1 VSPTPDKAAWGFE
14 PRLNQVGDTTL
25 TNDRDDT
32 LTPLGKELSDTLFS
46 VLAAE
51 TLSVRPDSFSCYNL
65 KTHMA
70 AHPNPSPRKA
80 GARGFVFVA
89 LRRFHV
95 DHHVGQMVVMM
106 ADIKSRKNTANH
118 GFLRSC

>member
-1 VSPTPDKAAWGFE
+1 MSPTPDKAAWGFE

-70 AHPNPSPRKA
+70 AHPNPSDMEGPVKFRLEIISGFFCFFVYVKPRPSRQQLSLKRLA
-80 GARGFVFVA
+80 QA
-89 LRRFHV
+89 L
-95 DHHVGQMVVMM
+95 
-106 ADIKSRKNTANH
+106 
-118 GFLRSC
+118 

>member
-1 VSPTPDKAAWGFE
+1 MSPTPDKAAWGFE

-70 AHPNPSPRKA
+70 ALPGPARPCGERVGVRGLPLSEWQQIDSPSVRS
-80 GARGFVFVA
+80 VA
-89 LRRFHV
+89 
-95 DHHVGQMVVMM
+95 
-106 ADIKSRKNTANH
+106 
-118 GFLRSC
+118 